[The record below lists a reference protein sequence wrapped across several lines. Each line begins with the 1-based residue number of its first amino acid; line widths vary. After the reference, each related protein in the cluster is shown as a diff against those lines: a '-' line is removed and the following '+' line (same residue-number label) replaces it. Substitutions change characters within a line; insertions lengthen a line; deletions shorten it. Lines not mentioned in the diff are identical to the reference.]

1 MDNSLSKQA
10 SDWREGRRL
19 RAWELQREGWKQQE
33 IADAF
38 GVSKGAVSQWMKRGR
53 EEGVEGLR
61 RRIAPGATPRLS
73 EEERARLPE
82 LLAQGA
88 PAHGFRGDV
97 WTCERVAEVIR
108 KEFGVSYHPAHVSR
122 LLKKLRFEFAKARAS
137 SESAGRRSDRT
148 LERGALA
155 FSEKGA
161 IEEGRTI
168 LFVDQSGFYLLPTV
182 VRTYAPIG
190 QTPILREQLSRDHLS
205 VMSGITLEGKLL
217 MIEQERAFKGE
228 DVVCFLKH
236 ALRQIAGK
244 LLVIWD
250 GSPIHRAKVIKEFLV
265 GGAAARLQLEQLPG
279 YAPELN
285 PDEGIWKHLKYVEL
299 KNVCCRSLSE
309 LRVELRKAKERLRH
323 KKHVILGCIRQPGF
337 EV

>member
-1 MDNSLSKQA
+1 MDV
-10 SDWREGRRL
+10 RE
-19 RAWELQREGWKQQE
+19 
-33 IADAF
+33 
-38 GVSKGAVSQWMKRGR
+38 SS
-53 EEGVEGLR
+53 
-61 RRIAPGATPRLS
+61 
-73 EEERARLPE
+73 
-82 LLAQGA
+82 
-88 PAHGFRGDV
+88 RGDPQ
-97 WTCERVAEVIR
+97 RVRRELPPGTREPFAQEV
-108 KEFGVSYHPAHVSR
+108 EV
-122 LLKKLRFEFAKARAS
+122 EFAKARAS

-323 KKHVILGCIRQPGF
+323 KKHVILGCNRQPGF